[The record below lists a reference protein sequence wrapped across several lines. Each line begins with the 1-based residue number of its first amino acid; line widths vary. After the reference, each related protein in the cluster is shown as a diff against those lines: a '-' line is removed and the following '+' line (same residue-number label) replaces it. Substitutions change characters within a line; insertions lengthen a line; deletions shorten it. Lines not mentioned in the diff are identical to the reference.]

1 MVLPWGIDTGALA
14 SVSILGQQTVAHGG
28 TALEGKAELATI
40 SEAADN
46 VVAVDGAL

>member
-1 MVLPWGIDTGALA
+1 MVFSWDLNTGALA
-14 SVSILGQQTVAHGG
+14 SVDILWQQTIAHGG